1 MTGTKTHASVLTRL
15 VLVAAG
21 LELLCGALGWM
32 LGGQMAGIA
41 ALIGASIATAAQIAA
56 VSLLRPAMQAKGPLF
71 QQRWVLG
78 MAVRFASF
86 IVLAAL
92 MIALNETFSPAW
104 LAAGYL
110 ATLLVLL
117 FSETRFL
124 T

>member
-1 MTGTKTHASVLTRL
+1 MRRL
-15 VLVAAG
+15 VFVAMG
-21 LELLCGALGWM
+21 LELLSGAAGWL

-41 ALIGASIATAAQIAA
+41 ALAGASVATAAQIAA
-56 VSLLRPAMQAKGPLF
+56 VAILKPAMQAKLPVF

-78 MAVRFASF
+78 MAVRFGSF

-92 MIALNETFSPAW
+92 MIGLKNTLPVAW

-110 ATLLVLL
+110 GTLLVLL

-124 T
+124 K